1 MRDGVHERG
10 PVFPAGFSTGTIAGQ
25 RPGGAFSRKLCPKE
39 VLMTGLRSAGIKGP
53 GRVLLIGCGPG
64 DPDLIAVRAMRYIG
78 EADVLVVDR
87 LVGAGVLAYA
97 RADAVVISVGKEA
110 GGPSTSQ
117 DEINRLLVREAL
129 KGKLVARLKGG
140 DAFVFGR
147 AAEEI
152 AAVRTAGIPVEIV
165 PGITAAHA
173 CAASIAL
180 PLTLRES
187 VRQFSLVTG
196 ATVEGDINLDWAA
209 LSAPG
214 QAFAIYMGVRTART
228 LRQKL
233 LSAGAPSSLPIVV
246 VENGSRENELAV
258 ATNLADL
265 VDAIDAF
272 GIKGP
277 AIIFGGLDWD
287 DAKLT
292 MPAKVHV
299 FRAPADR
306 VAGSAH
312 AASASD
318 AF

>member
-1 MRDGVHERG
+1 M
-10 PVFPAGFSTGTIAGQ
+10 TGSRA
-25 RPGGAFSRKLCPKE
+25 GGA
-39 VLMTGLRSAGIKGP
+39 KGA

-64 DPDLIAVRAMRYIG
+64 DPDLITVRAMRLIG

-87 LVGAGVLAYA
+87 LVGAGILAYA
-97 RADAVVISVGKEA
+97 RSGADVIAVGKEA

-117 DEINRLLVREAL
+117 DEINRVLVREAL
-129 KGKLVARLKGG
+129 KGRLVARLKGG

-152 AAVRTAGIPVEIV
+152 AAVRAAGIPVEIV

-196 ATVEGDINLDWAA
+196 ATADGDVNLDWSA

-214 QAFAIYMGVRTART
+214 HAFAIYMGVRTART

-233 LSAGAPSSLPIVV
+233 LSAGAPASLPVVV
-246 VENGSRENELAV
+246 VENGSRANELAV

-287 DAKLT
+287 DANLT
-292 MPAKVHV
+292 MPEKVHV

-306 VAGSAH
+306 AAESAH
-312 AASASD
+312 AASLSD

>member
-1 MRDGVHERG
+1 MTDTY
-10 PVFPAGFSTGTIAGQ
+10 S
-25 RPGGAFSRKLCPKE
+25 PGAK
-39 VLMTGLRSAGIKGP
+39 GL

-64 DPDLIAVRAMRYIG
+64 DPDLITVRAMRHIG

-97 RADAVVISVGKEA
+97 RADATVISVGKEA
-110 GGPSTSQ
+110 GGPSTAQ
-117 DEINRLLVREAL
+117 DEINRVLVREAL
-129 KGKLVARLKGG
+129 KGKRVARLKGG

-152 AAVRTAGIPVEIV
+152 AAVRAAGIHVEIV

-196 ATVEGDINLDWAA
+196 ATAEGDINLDWAA
-209 LSAPG
+209 LSAAG

-233 LSAGAPSSLPIVV
+233 LSAGARPSLPIVV

-287 DAKLT
+287 DANLT
-292 MPAKVHV
+292 MPGKVHL
-299 FRAPADR
+299 FRPSADR
-306 VAGSAH
+306 VAESAH

>member
-1 MRDGVHERG
+1 M
-10 PVFPAGFSTGTIAGQ
+10 TGSCA
-25 RPGGAFSRKLCPKE
+25 GGA
-39 VLMTGLRSAGIKGP
+39 KGA

-64 DPDLIAVRAMRYIG
+64 DPDLVTVRAMRRIG
-78 EADVLVVDR
+78 DADVLVVDR
-87 LVGAGVLAYA
+87 LVGEEVLAYA
-97 RADAVVISVGKEA
+97 RPDAEVIAVGKEA
-110 GGPSTSQ
+110 GGPSTPQ
-117 DEINRLLVREAL
+117 DEINRVLVREAL
-129 KGKLVARLKGG
+129 KGRLVARLKGG

-152 AAVRTAGIPVEIV
+152 AAVRAAGIAVEIV

-196 ATVEGDINLDWAA
+196 ATADGDVNLDWSS

-233 LSAGAPSSLPIVV
+233 LGAGAPATLPVVV
-246 VENGSRENELAV
+246 VENGARANELAV
-258 ATNLADL
+258 ATSLADL

-277 AIIFGGLDWD
+277 AIIFGGLDWN
-287 DAKLT
+287 DANLT
-292 MPAKVHV
+292 MPEKVHV
-299 FRAPADR
+299 FHASADR
-306 VAGSAH
+306 AAGRAH